1 LILKR
6 KKEFE
11 RDNGSGMIM
20 KIALAHFRVGETDGV
35 SLEMEKWRH
44 VFEKMGHEVFF
55 ISGTSD
61 YGEYYI
67 KEMDLHRKE
76 FKQWEKYSYK
86 SLEDYPMQGSTETIR
101 EKAFTKELQSVAKEI
116 ESALDAIMEKEHF
129 DVIIPNNIFSLGTGI
144 PVAIGFHTFIQKNHL
159 ISINHNHDFYW
170 ERPHM
175 SQPTCDFV
183 RKALDNYYPPAGEN
197 FHQVVINR
205 IAQSELESRKGLN
218 SVVVPNVFDF
228 HASEWVLDDY
238 NSDLRET
245 LGIGERDI
253 VFLQATRVATRKAI
267 ELGIETIGEIKK
279 RKELLYG
286 TLYDGREFTK
296 TDQILL
302 FMPGLIETDNE
313 YIAFLKRLADQ
324 ENVRII
330 WAEQL
335 FGATRSHREQK
346 RYSLWD
352 AYVIADFI
360 TYPSI
365 LEGWGNQYLEGLFA
379 KKPMIIFE
387 YPVFKT
393 DIMPFGFKNVS
404 LGHTFSQRENQEGGY
419 VSIERKRLEDAAQ
432 QAIMILKSES
442 LYYDMVNRNFE
453 IAREKLSFNAL
464 GRTLS
469 KIIRSASK

>member
-1 LILKR
+1 
-6 KKEFE
+6 
-11 RDNGSGMIM
+11 M

-35 SLEMEKWRH
+35 SLEMEKWKN
-44 VFEKMGHEVFF
+44 VFENMGHQVIF

-61 YGEYYI
+61 YGDFYI
-67 KEMDLHRKE
+67 KEMDLHRDA
-76 FKQWEKYSYK
+76 FKKWERNSYK
-86 SLEDYPMQGSTETIR
+86 SIDDYENEESFSQEIR
-101 EKAFTKELQSVAKEI
+101 SVAKEI
-116 ESALDAIMEKEHF
+116 ETALDEIYEKERF
-129 DVIIPNNIFSLGTGI
+129 DIIIPNNIFSLGTGI
-144 PVAIGFHTFIQKNHL
+144 PVAIGFYNFIEKHHL

-170 ERPHM
+170 ERSHM
-175 SQPTCDFV
+175 NHPTCDFV
-183 RKALDNYYPPAGEN
+183 KKALEKYYPPIGDN
-197 FHQVVINR
+197 YQQVVINK
-205 IAQSELESRKGLN
+205 IAQAELKKRKGCD

-228 HASEWVLDDY
+228 HSQEWTIDDY
-238 NSDLRET
+238 NRDLREQ

-279 RKELLYG
+279 RKQQLIG
-286 TLYDGREFTK
+286 PLYDGREFTDK
-296 TDQILL
+296 DQILL
-302 FMPGLIETDNE
+302 FMPGLIETDSD
-313 YIAFLKRLADQ
+313 YITFLKKLAA
-324 ENVRII
+324 EEGVKII
-330 WAEQL
+330 WAEHL
-335 FGATRSHREQK
+335 FGAKRSHRDVK
-346 RYSLWD
+346 KYSLWD

-404 LGHTFSQRENQEGGY
+404 LGHTFTQRDDNESDY
-419 VSIERKRLEDAAQ
+419 VSVERKKLEDAATKT
-432 QAIMILKSES
+432 IEILKSEE
-442 LYYDMVNRNFE
+442 LYYDMVNINFK

-469 KIIRSASK
+469 KIIKKATKYTDGAGFPGKT

>member
-1 LILKR
+1 
-6 KKEFE
+6 
-11 RDNGSGMIM
+11 M

-35 SLEMEKWRH
+35 SLEMEKWKH
-44 VFEKMGHEVFF
+44 VFENMGHDVIF

-67 KEMDLHRKE
+67 KEMDLHREE
-76 FKQWEKYSYK
+76 FKRWERNSYK
-86 SLEDYPMQGSTETIR
+86 ALTDYTDEISFRTE
-101 EKAFTKELQSVAKEI
+101 LLSVAKDI
-116 ESALDAIMEKEHF
+116 ELALDNIMAKEKF
-129 DVIIPNNIFSLGTGI
+129 DVLIPNNIFSLGTGI
-144 PVAIGFHTFIQKNHL
+144 PVAIGFRDFIEKNGL

-175 SQPTCDFV
+175 NKPTCDFV
-183 RKALDNYYPPAGEN
+183 SQALDLYYPPAGDN
-197 FHQVVINR
+197 YHQVVINK
-205 IAQSELESRKGLN
+205 IAQAELKHRKGMD

-228 HASEWVLDDY
+228 HAKVWILDEY
-238 NSDLRET
+238 NRDLREQ

-279 RKELLYG
+279 RKEQLFG
-286 TLYDGREFTK
+286 TLYDGRIFTEN
-296 TDQILL
+296 DEILL

-313 YIAFLKRLADQ
+313 YITFLKKLASK
-324 ENVRII
+324 ENIKII
-330 WAEQL
+330 WAEHL
-335 FGATRSHREQK
+335 FGAARSNRDFK
-346 RYSLWD
+346 KYSLWD

-404 LGHTFSQRENQEGGY
+404 LGHTFTQRDNNEGEY
-419 VSIERKRLEDAAQ
+419 VAVEREKIEGAAKK
-432 QAIMILKSES
+432 AIEILKSEA
-442 LYYDMVNRNFE
+442 LYYDMVNKNFE
-453 IAREKLSFNAL
+453 IARDKLSFSAL

-469 KIIRSASK
+469 KIIKKAAKSYK

>member
-1 LILKR
+1 
-6 KKEFE
+6 
-11 RDNGSGMIM
+11 M

-35 SLEMEKWRH
+35 SLEMEKWKI
-44 VFEKMGHEVFF
+44 VFENMGHDVIF
-55 ISGTSD
+55 ISGTTD

-67 KEMDLHRKE
+67 PEMDLHGE
-76 FKQWEKYSYK
+76 HFKKWERNSFKN
-86 SLEDYPMQGSTETIR
+86 LEDYDNE
-101 EKAFTKELQSVAKEI
+101 EAFRQEVIDVAKEI
-116 ESALDAIMEKEHF
+116 ETALDGIYEKERF
-129 DVIIPNNIFSLGTGI
+129 DIIIPNNIFSLGTGL
-144 PVAIGFHTFIQKNHL
+144 PVAIGMSNFITKHHL

-183 RKALDNYYPPAGEN
+183 SQALENYYPPLGEN
-197 FHQVVINR
+197 YQQVVINK
-205 IAQSELESRKGLN
+205 IAQAELKKRKGCD
-218 SVVVPNVFDF
+218 SFVVPNVFDF
-228 HASEWVLDDY
+228 HAEEWSIDDY
-238 NSDLRET
+238 NRDLREQ

-279 RKELLYG
+279 RKEQLIG
-286 TLYDGREFTK
+286 TLYDGREFTEE
-296 TDQILL
+296 DQILL
-302 FMPGLIETDNE
+302 FMPGLIETDSD
-313 YIAFLKRLADQ
+313 YIDFLKKLAVE
-324 ENVRII
+324 ENVKII
-330 WAEQL
+330 WAEHL
-335 FGATRSHREQK
+335 FGAKRTHRDIK
-346 RYSLWD
+346 KYSLWD

-404 LGHTFSQRENQEGGY
+404 LGHTFTQRDNNEGEY
-419 VSIERKRLEDAAQ
+419 VSVEREKMVDAAKKT
-432 QAIMILKSES
+432 IEILKSEE
-442 LYYDMVNRNFE
+442 LYYDMVNRNFR
-453 IAREKLSFNAL
+453 IAQEKLSFNSL

-469 KIIRSASK
+469 KIIKKATKSVM

>member
-1 LILKR
+1 
-6 KKEFE
+6 
-11 RDNGSGMIM
+11 M

-44 VFEKMGHEVFF
+44 VFEKMGHQVIF

-67 KEMDLHRKE
+67 KEMDLHRQE

-86 SLEDYPMQGSTETIR
+86 SLEDYPVRDSTQANR
-101 EKAFTKELQSVAKEI
+101 EKAFIKELQSVAKDI

-144 PVAIGFHTFIQKNHL
+144 PVAMGFYRFIQKNNL

-175 SQPTCDFV
+175 NHPTCDFV
-183 RKALDNYYPPAGEN
+183 RKVLDTYYPPVEDN
-197 FHQVVINR
+197 FHQVVINH
-205 IAQSELESRKGLN
+205 IAQSDLQERKGLD

-228 HASEWVLDDY
+228 HAPEWVMDEY
-238 NSDLRET
+238 NRDIRET

-279 RKELLYG
+279 RKALLYG
-286 TLYDGREFTK
+286 PLYDGRVFTE

-313 YIAFLKRLADQ
+313 YITFLKKLAHQ

-330 WAEQL
+330 WAEHL
-335 FGATRSHREQK
+335 FGAMRSHRELK
-346 RYSLWD
+346 KYSLWD

-379 KKPMIIFE
+379 RKPMIIFE

-393 DIMPFGFKNVS
+393 DIMPFGFSNVS

-419 VSIERKRLEDAAQ
+419 VSIERKRLEEAAQ
-432 QAIMILKSES
+432 QAIKILKNES

-469 KIIRSASK
+469 KIIRNAYK